1 VHTGPPPGQIAID
14 ANGNI
19 INAPGQNPLEQA
31 GRSIANLLKRIIR
44 W

>member
-1 VHTGPPPGQIAID
+1 V
-14 ANGNI
+14 
-19 INAPGQNPLEQA
+19 PGQNPLEQA